1 MQRNDLTDYVTSF
14 ENDGYVVMDNA
25 ITADQLAAL
34 NDQLRRWVD
43 ESRQHVSNFGEIMD
57 GRPRFDVEPRT
68 HSPETPALRRISSP
82 IEVSDS
88 YLAVTRDNAALDLT
102 AEIFGPNI
110 KLVATKVNLKLPGSG
125 TAVKY
130 HQDFPFEPHS
140 NDNVM
145 TVLIFLDDVTPDN
158 GPLEVVPGSHRGKIH
173 TLWHDGVFT
182 GAVDPDMEKGLR
194 DASVSCTGKAGS
206 ACLMH
211 SRLLHASLPNMTNA
225 PRSLFIVTYVAED
238 AVPLSPNPIPHVYD
252 GDIMRGRHTG
262 RVRCTP
268 YEMDLPEYPKEASF
282 FGQQDKVKA

>member
-14 ENDGYVVMDNA
+14 ENDGYVLMENA
-25 ITADQLAAL
+25 ITANQLAAL

-43 ESRQHVSNFGEIMD
+43 ESRQHDSNFGEIMD

-68 HSPETPALRRISSP
+68 HSQETPALRRISSP

-88 YLAVTRDNAALDLT
+88 YLAVTHDNAALDLT

-182 GAVDPDMEKGLR
+182 GAVDPEMEEGLR

>member
-14 ENDGYVVMDNA
+14 ENNGYVLMENA

-34 NDQLRRWVD
+34 NDQLRSWID
-43 ESRQHVSNFGEIMD
+43 ESRQHDSNFGEIMD

-173 TLWHDGVFT
+173 TLWHDGIFT
-182 GAVDPDMEKGLR
+182 GAVDPKMEDVLR

>member
-14 ENDGYVVMDNA
+14 ENYGYVLMENA

>member
-1 MQRNDLTDYVTSF
+1 MQKNDLTDYVTSF
-14 ENDGYVVMDNA
+14 ENDGYVLMENA

-82 IEVSDS
+82 IEVSES

-225 PRSLFIVTYVAED
+225 SRSLFIVTYVAED
-238 AVPLSPNPIPHVYD
+238 AVPLSPNPIPHIYD

>member
-14 ENDGYVVMDNA
+14 ENNGYVLMENA

-145 TVLIFLDDVTPDN
+145 TVLIFLDAVTPDN

>member
-14 ENDGYVVMDNA
+14 ENDGYVLMENA

-34 NDQLRRWVD
+34 NDQLRRWID
-43 ESRQHVSNFGEIMD
+43 ESRQHDSNFGEIMD

-182 GAVDPDMEKGLR
+182 GAVDPEMEEGLR

>member
-14 ENDGYVVMDNA
+14 ENNGYVLMENA

-34 NDQLRRWVD
+34 NDQLRSWID
-43 ESRQHVSNFGEIMD
+43 ESRQHDSNFGEIMD

-82 IEVSDS
+82 IEVSNS

-182 GAVDPDMEKGLR
+182 GAVDPEMEEGLR

>member
-1 MQRNDLTDYVTSF
+1 MQRNDLTDYVNSF

>member
-1 MQRNDLTDYVTSF
+1 MKRNDLTDYVTSF

-182 GAVDPDMEKGLR
+182 GAVDPEMEEGLR

-282 FGQQDKVKA
+282 FGQQSKVKA

>member
-1 MQRNDLTDYVTSF
+1 
-14 ENDGYVVMDNA
+14 
-25 ITADQLAAL
+25 
-34 NDQLRRWVD
+34 
-43 ESRQHVSNFGEIMD
+43 ESRQHDSNFGEIMD

-182 GAVDPDMEKGLR
+182 GAVDPEMEEGLR

>member
-25 ITADQLAAL
+25 ITPDQLAAL

>member
-14 ENDGYVVMDNA
+14 ENDGYVLMENA

-34 NDQLRRWVD
+34 NDQLHRWVD
-43 ESRQHVSNFGEIMD
+43 ESRQHDGNFGEIMD

-102 AEIFGPNI
+102 AKIFGPNI
-110 KLVATKVNLKLPGSG
+110 KLVATKVNLKRPGSG

-182 GAVDPDMEKGLR
+182 GAVDPEMEEGLR

-252 GDIMRGRHTG
+252 GDIMRGHYTG

>member
-14 ENDGYVVMDNA
+14 ENNGYVLMENA
-25 ITADQLAAL
+25 ITAYQLEAL
-34 NDQLRRWVD
+34 NDQLRSWID
-43 ESRQHVSNFGEIMD
+43 ESRQHESNFGEIMD

-88 YLAVTRDNAALDLT
+88 YLAVTRDNAALNLT

-282 FGQQDKVKA
+282 FGQQDKIKA

>member
-34 NDQLRRWVD
+34 NDQLRRWID
-43 ESRQHVSNFGEIMD
+43 ESRQHDSNFGEIMD
-57 GRPRFDVEPRT
+57 GRPRFDVEPST

-88 YLAVTRDNAALDLT
+88 YLSVTRDNAALDLT

-110 KLVATKVNLKLPGSG
+110 KLVATKVNLKLPGSR

-158 GPLEVVPGSHRGKIH
+158 GPLEVVPGSHRGKIY

>member
-14 ENDGYVVMDNA
+14 ENDGYVLMENA

-34 NDQLRRWVD
+34 NDQLRHWVD

>member
-14 ENDGYVVMDNA
+14 ENDGYVLMENA

-43 ESRQHVSNFGEIMD
+43 ESRQHDSNFGEIMD

-145 TVLIFLDDVTPDN
+145 TVLIFLDDVTPNN

-182 GAVDPDMEKGLR
+182 GAVDPEMEEELR

-268 YEMDLPEYPKEASF
+268 YEMNLPEYPKEASF